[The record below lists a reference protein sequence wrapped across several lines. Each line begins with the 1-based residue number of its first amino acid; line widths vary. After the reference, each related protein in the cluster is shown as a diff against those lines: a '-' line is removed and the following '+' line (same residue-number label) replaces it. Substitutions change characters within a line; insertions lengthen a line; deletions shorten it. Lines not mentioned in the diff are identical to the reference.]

1 MARKHKKAPTEEKE
15 QKPEK
20 RGEDQP
26 RAEDEQAPLPQ
37 HPAEEQ
43 PGQTPGAPA
52 APTAPGSPAAPPVTP
67 KPRPYDEVITAEA
80 ITQEGLF
87 DVHRVGTRHYLEL
100 PPHIL
105 GKDMIWYAEFADAP
119 YGVAINPKA
128 LGNRIVRWER
138 VDDRIEVRDMT
149 GSLRLRPEFAVAS
162 AQVAPAPEDLALAA
176 VTFPAILYSFP
187 VAAEGADGTAVIDV
201 SDFFAGNL
209 LDFDVTAVLK
219 SVGYMAAA
227 PDPLRSRIQGISA
240 FPKNLLIHALLTF
253 PLTSGPSSAAS
264 IVVAHSL
271 VLLPEKPMLPR
282 RFDPRVGYFT
292 TDFGVVDADDEPG
305 IVTERFISRFRLE
318 KKDPEAEL
326 SDPVLPIIFYLPP
339 EMPQKWR
346 PYVRQGVEDWQP
358 VFEAAGFSNAILAP
372 DAPDDPHWDPADA
385 RYSVIRWVAQPF
397 PNAMGPHLADPRTGQ
412 ILSAHV
418 IFWDDVLKMAET
430 WYFTQASAVDE
441 RAQRLPLP
449 DDLLGEV
456 VRYIVCHEVGH
467 SIGLRHNHRASQAFT
482 TEQLRDPA
490 FAAEHGPV
498 ASIMSYGRFNYV
510 TQPEDGVKAL
520 MPVIGPYDFFA
531 INWGYRPIPGAD
543 SPRAE
548 EATLNEWAAAVSEN
562 PWLEFGGEDMTAT
575 VDPTVLSENIGA
587 DRIESARLGI
597 ANLERMLEFLV
608 PATTREHEG
617 FDLLDR
623 MYRSIIDNRKTWL
636 VSAAKELGGVVERR
650 TLAAGEEPFRRVPAE
665 RQREI
670 VRFLLQNLRQAQ
682 VFLRP
687 EIVNRIMPV
696 IAIKP
701 VMDSQTAVL
710 DAMLAGGVYK
720 QMMDAT
726 ILEPET
732 AYPLPEYLQDIKDGL
747 FAELRDEEPHV
758 DAIMRASQRSFV
770 TKIKE
775 LLAAYENKLDPTLIG
790 MMGAFGVPPEIVDY
804 MLSSGQGTDFRNAAR
819 VMLRELGGELTAAV
833 ERAGDPTTKAHF
845 EDLLLEVEQILSGN
859 SA

>member
-1 MARKHKKAPTEEKE
+1 
-15 QKPEK
+15 
-20 RGEDQP
+20 
-26 RAEDEQAPLPQ
+26 
-37 HPAEEQ
+37 
-43 PGQTPGAPA
+43 
-52 APTAPGSPAAPPVTP
+52 
-67 KPRPYDEVITAEA
+67 
-80 ITQEGLF
+80 
-87 DVHRVGTRHYLEL
+87 
-100 PPHIL
+100 
-105 GKDMIWYAEFADAP
+105 
-119 YGVAINPKA
+119 
-128 LGNRIVRWER
+128 
-138 VDDRIEVRDMT
+138 
-149 GSLRLRPEFAVAS
+149 
-162 AQVAPAPEDLALAA
+162 
-176 VTFPAILYSFP
+176 
-187 VAAEGADGTAVIDV
+187 
-201 SDFFAGNL
+201 
-209 LDFDVTAVLK
+209 
-219 SVGYMAAA
+219 
-227 PDPLRSRIQGISA
+227 
-240 FPKNLLIHALLTF
+240 
-253 PLTSGPSSAAS
+253 
-264 IVVAHSL
+264 
-271 VLLPEKPMLPR
+271 
-282 RFDPRVGYFT
+282 
-292 TDFGVVDADDEPG
+292 
-305 IVTERFISRFRLE
+305 
-318 KKDPEAEL
+318 
-326 SDPVLPIIFYLPP
+326 
-339 EMPQKWR
+339 
-346 PYVRQGVEDWQP
+346 
-358 VFEAAGFSNAILAP
+358 
-372 DAPDDPHWDPADA
+372 
-385 RYSVIRWVAQPF
+385 
-397 PNAMGPHLADPRTGQ
+397 
-412 ILSAHV
+412 
-418 IFWDDVLKMAET
+418 
-430 WYFTQASAVDE
+430 
-441 RAQRLPLP
+441 
-449 DDLLGEV
+449 
-456 VRYIVCHEVGH
+456 
-467 SIGLRHNHRASQAFT
+467 
-482 TEQLRDPA
+482 
-490 FAAEHGPV
+490 
-498 ASIMSYGRFNYV
+498 MSYGRFNYV